1 MEPLTNQEIGKLVQ
15 ENKILIMENRDFIER
30 ISAGLL
36 SLSQILNQT
45 LGEK

>member
-1 MEPLTNQEIGKLVQ
+1 MEPLTDQETGKLIE

-36 SLSQILNQT
+36 SLSQFLNQT